1 MKKYSI
7 ICIMVL
13 TIVMSACGN
22 KKKNTVLDDS
32 YEEKETYITNSID
45 EKNDMT
51 LLYSD
56 DSVNVTKINALD
68 EDMYVSNQWKYISLK
83 DAVQNQDAIVMVT
96 VDDTYEI
103 KIDTVCDGAGVTI
116 YKTIMNATIDEIYKN
131 NENDYLNKGDTINIS
146 IPVSSREKDE
156 YTVDFQNGEKY
167 MLLMSDINLLENDT
181 LSQKQYVDYYIAMP
195 PMFIFQI
202 EGNDML
208 KLNEMQM
215 GELNVAFDEILIDD
229 FQKKIGIDMM
239 K

>member
-1 MKKYSI
+1 
-7 ICIMVL
+7 
-13 TIVMSACGN
+13 
-22 KKKNTVLDDS
+22 
-32 YEEKETYITNSID
+32 
-45 EKNDMT
+45 
-51 LLYSD
+51 
-56 DSVNVTKINALD
+56 
-68 EDMYVSNQWKYISLK
+68 
-83 DAVQNQDAIVMVT
+83 MVT